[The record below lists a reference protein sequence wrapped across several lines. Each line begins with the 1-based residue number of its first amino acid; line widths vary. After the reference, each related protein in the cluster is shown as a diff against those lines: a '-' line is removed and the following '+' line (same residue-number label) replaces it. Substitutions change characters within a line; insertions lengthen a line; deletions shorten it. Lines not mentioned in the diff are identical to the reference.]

1 MSGCCDVLFSIYA
14 NMPSHVSNFMYAVNI
29 FWLLGF
35 LIWFVLA
42 PGGPPGGPW
51 EGPRICGFWF
61 GLLSAF
67 LRFWVAEIPPDGR
80 SSSYSAGAKDQP
92 RRQVIQHMSVRSGY
106 LEPEVRAV
114 PRCQGQ
120 PPFCQSWLLTAC
132 ASALAS
138 SHVNCDSLELSHS
151 SQVLD
156 RDRNI

>member
-1 MSGCCDVLFSIYA
+1 MFCFSVCV

-29 FWLLGF
+29 FRLLCF
-35 LIWFVLA
+35 LMWFVLA

-61 GLLSAF
+61 GLQSAV
-67 LRFWVAEIPPDGR
+67 LGGLWVAEIPPDGR
-80 SSSYSAGAKDQP
+80 SSSYSAGIAKDQP
-92 RRQVIQHMSVRSGY
+92 RRQVIQHMSVRSGH

-120 PPFCQSWLLTAC
+120 PPFCQSWPLTAC
-132 ASALAS
+132 ASALAG
-138 SHVNCDSLELSHS
+138 SHVNCDSVELSHS
-151 SQVLD
+151 SQVPD